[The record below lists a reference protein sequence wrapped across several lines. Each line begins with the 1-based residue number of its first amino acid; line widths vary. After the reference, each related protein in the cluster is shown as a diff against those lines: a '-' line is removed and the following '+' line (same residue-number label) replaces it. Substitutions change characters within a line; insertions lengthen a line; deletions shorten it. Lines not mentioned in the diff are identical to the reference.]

1 MEVTI
6 RETVYVS
13 NGVNEY
19 IVRQDTS
26 GVERGQLV
34 FFYDATKTVAIGFNK
49 DFCVEQQS
57 MFRVKRVITDREVS
71 VKQVIRLIDNFTP
84 EMLTHPE
91 GLRYLKEQITSL

>member
-1 MEVTI
+1 
-6 RETVYVS
+6 
-13 NGVNEY
+13 
-19 IVRQDTS
+19 
-26 GVERGQLV
+26 
-34 FFYDATKTVAIGFNK
+34 
-49 DFCVEQQS
+49 VEQQS